1 MFELNKLYNI
11 DCMEGMKLIP
21 DKYFDLAI
29 VDPPYFTGPN
39 KRKFYGRNINKL
51 KIRRKNY
58 EPIESWDIPSK
69 EYFEELK
76 RVSKN
81 QIVWGINYFDC
92 YLGPGLIIW
101 DKVNGES
108 TFSDCE
114 VAYCSMHNKT
124 KMFRYMWN
132 GMMQGKSISEGHI
145 MQGDKSKNEVR
156 IHPTQ
161 KPVNL
166 YKWILLNYAKQG
178 DKILDTHV
186 GSASSL
192 VACYEMGYEF
202 LGFEKD
208 KNMFHLANKRLI
220 DVMNQINFFDAM

>member
-1 MFELNKLYNI
+1 MLELNKLYNI

-81 QIVWGINYFDC
+81 QIVWGINYFDY

-145 MQGDKSKNEVR
+145 MQGDKSRNEVR

-208 KNMFHLANKRLI
+208 KNMFNLANKRLS

>member
-81 QIVWGINYFDC
+81 QIVWGINYFDY

-145 MQGDKSKNEVR
+145 MQGDKSRNEVR

-166 YKWILLNYAKQG
+166 YKWILLNYAKPG

-208 KNMFHLANKRLI
+208 NNMFNLANKRLS
-220 DVMNQINFFDAM
+220 DVMN

>member
-76 RVSKN
+76 EFLKIRLF
-81 QIVWGINYFDC
+81 GE
-92 YLGPGLIIW
+92 LII
-101 DKVNGES
+101 
-108 TFSDCE
+108 
-114 VAYCSMHNKT
+114 
-124 KMFRYMWN
+124 
-132 GMMQGKSISEGHI
+132 
-145 MQGDKSKNEVR
+145 
-156 IHPTQ
+156 
-161 KPVNL
+161 
-166 YKWILLNYAKQG
+166 
-178 DKILDTHV
+178 
-186 GSASSL
+186 
-192 VACYEMGYEF
+192 
-202 LGFEKD
+202 
-208 KNMFHLANKRLI
+208 LI
-220 DVMNQINFFDAM
+220 II

>member
-1 MFELNKLYNI
+1 MLELNKLYNI

-81 QIVWGINYFDC
+81 QIVWGINYFDY

-145 MQGDKSKNEVR
+145 MQGDKSRNEVR

>member
-81 QIVWGINYFDC
+81 QIVWGINYFDY

-124 KMFRYMWN
+124 KMFRYMWS

-145 MQGDKSKNEVR
+145 MQGDKSRNEVR

-208 KNMFHLANKRLI
+208 NNMFNLANKRLS
-220 DVMNQINFFDAM
+220 DVMNQINFFDAI

>member
-1 MFELNKLYNI
+1 
-11 DCMEGMKLIP
+11 MEGMKLIP

-58 EPIESWDIPSK
+58 ELIESWDIPSK

-81 QIVWGINYFDC
+81 QIVWGINYFDY

-145 MQGDKSKNEVR
+145 MQGDKSRNEVR

-166 YKWILLNYAKQG
+166 YKWILLNYAKPG

-208 KNMFHLANKRLI
+208 NNMFNLANKRLS
-220 DVMNQINFFDAM
+220 DVMNQINFFDAI

>member
-81 QIVWGINYFDC
+81 QIVWGINYFDY

-145 MQGDKSKNEVR
+145 MQGDKSRNEVR

>member
-1 MFELNKLYNI
+1 MLELNKLYNI

-29 VDPPYFTGPN
+29 VDPPYCTGPN

-58 EPIESWDIPSK
+58 EPIESWDIPNK
-69 EYFEELK
+69 EYFKELK

-81 QIVWGINYFDC
+81 QIVWGINYFDY

-145 MQGDKSKNEVR
+145 MQGDKSRNEVR

>member
-1 MFELNKLYNI
+1 
-11 DCMEGMKLIP
+11 MEGMKLIP

-81 QIVWGINYFDC
+81 QIVWGINYFDY

-145 MQGDKSKNEVR
+145 MQGDKSRNEVR

>member
-58 EPIESWDIPSK
+58 EPIESWDIPNK
-69 EYFEELK
+69 EYFKELK

-81 QIVWGINYFDC
+81 QIVWGINYFDY

-145 MQGDKSKNEVR
+145 MQGDKSRNEVR

-192 VACYEMGYEF
+192 VACYEMGYAF

-220 DVMNQINFFDAM
+220 DVMNQINFFYAM